1 MRRFSSSLYRLFH
14 FARDHRGVRY
24 LITVLGLLAFVAIG
38 AAAGAH
44 EWRAPSA
51 EEPRLSPI
59 ELRTDTPA
67 SERKASER
75 KAKVVKTTKKLTVRR
90 PERRKARSVSPSSRR
105 GAPPVLGPAPAP
117 AGSGDDDDDAEG
129 GEGGE
134 GNDGDDVT
142 DGGDD

>member
-1 MRRFSSSLYRLFH
+1 MP
-14 FARDHRGVRY
+14 Y
-24 LITVLGLLAFVAIG
+24 LIIVLVLLAFVAIG

-59 ELRTDTPA
+59 ELRTGTRA
-67 SERKASER
+67 SERKASKR
-75 KAKVVKTTKKLTVRR
+75 KTKVVKTPKKLTGQR
-90 PERRKARSVSPSSRR
+90 PERRRPQRVSPSPRR

-117 AGSGDDDDDAEG
+117 AGSADDDDAGG